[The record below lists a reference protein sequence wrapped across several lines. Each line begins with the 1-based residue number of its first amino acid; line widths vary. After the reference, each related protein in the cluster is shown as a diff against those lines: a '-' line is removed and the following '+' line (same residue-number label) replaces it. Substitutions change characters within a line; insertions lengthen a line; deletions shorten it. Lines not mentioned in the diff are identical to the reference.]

1 MEKLKNFV
9 MSQFSRSC
17 HCSSYISRYICLYL
31 FVAWVNL
38 KNIFDS
44 DIFIENIAIFAN
56 TFFKY
61 KILVI
66 DYAGSLF
73 ECAVFC
79 AHGLLKSTHG
89 KY

>member
-1 MEKLKNFV
+1 MLV
-9 MSQFSRSC
+9 SI
-17 HCSSYISRYICLYL
+17 Y
-31 FVAWVNL
+31 VAWVNL

-61 KILVI
+61 EILVM
-66 DYAGSLF
+66 DYAGRF
-73 ECAVFC
+73 NECAVFC

>member
-1 MEKLKNFV
+1 M
-9 MSQFSRSC
+9 
-17 HCSSYISRYICLYL
+17 
-31 FVAWVNL
+31 AWVNL
-38 KNIFDS
+38 KNIFYS

-61 KILVI
+61 KILVM
-66 DYAGSLF
+66 DYAGSCN